1 VAVFWLCVE
10 VPVAILFATL
20 VVTAAVSWAV
30 LKAVLTRY
38 W

>member
-1 VAVFWLCVE
+1 VE

-20 VVTAAVSWAV
+20 VVIAAVSWEV
-30 LKAVLTRY
+30 LKAVLSRY